1 MDDKLVRDDV
11 LEELDF
17 DPSIDAT
24 NIGVAVDEG
33 VVTLSG
39 HVSSY
44 AEKIAA
50 ECAARRVKGVRAIAK
65 RSRFATRAKRKQQT
79 TKSPNACSPCSGG
92 TP

>member
-39 HVSSY
+39 PY
-44 AEKIAA
+44 
-50 ECAARRVKGVRAIAK
+50 RATQKKSLPNVQPDESKACVPLRK
-65 RSRFATRAKRKQQT
+65 RSRFATRAKRRQQT
-79 TKSPNACSPCSGG
+79 TKSPNACSTCSGG